1 MDASSEGYSCVYFTV
16 DASTSV
22 NTHKNTLHPLS
33 SLIKASMDTLLF
45 SNNNKNEDVDSGH
58 WTVHMSILEVFNER
72 LYDLLDGDNDAV
84 SDQKQ
89 HKTKRLEMKT
99 NNSGDVS
106 VWNLARMELRTRSEV
121 ESCLLSLRT
130 NFRGGHLVVSIT
142 TQRNKCTD
150 ANDALYAVGKMT
162 FVHLARD
169 RQPLT
174 TKTAGLKH
182 ANADAVRDGGDHQQ
196 QSQLQLLNK
205 SFVNLKHVVK
215 LHADRR
221 LRYDIDSEH
230 ADVFQNSSNVYHSN
244 NRPSYSSSRANENI
258 GMLNLKNSSSS
269 KAAADNNDSKS
280 VPYRNAT
287 LTHLLKDVLHCGTEA
302 MSTYCPEDHQK
313 RSPSSGYFLETDS
326 ANSLGYLS
334 ASRPHAKVAV
344 LLLANTRYEMPIKR
358 IMDGAEKDESE
369 GRAPF
374 TSGKELEN
382 ILDFVDDFGRLST
395 KYLV

>member
-1 MDASSEGYSCVYFTV
+1 
-16 DASTSV
+16 
-22 NTHKNTLHPLS
+22 
-33 SLIKASMDTLLF
+33 MDTLLF
-45 SNNNKNEDVDSGH
+45 SNNNRNENVDNGH

-89 HKTKRLEMKT
+89 RKTKRLEMKT

-106 VWNLARMELRTRSEV
+106 LWNLARMELRTRSEV
-121 ESCLLSLRT
+121 ESCLLSLRS
-130 NFRGGHLVVSIT
+130 NFRGGHVVVSIT
-142 TQRNKCTD
+142 IQRNKCTV

-169 RQPLT
+169 RHPLT
-174 TKTAGLKH
+174 TKMTGLKH
-182 ANADAVRDGGDHQQ
+182 VNANAVKNGGDHQQ

-205 SFVNLKHVVK
+205 SFVNLKHIIK

-230 ADVFQNSSNVYHSN
+230 ADVFQNSSNAHRSN
-244 NRPSYSSSRANENI
+244 NRPSCSGSRTNQNIDMINHRSSSF
-258 GMLNLKNSSSS
+258 S
-269 KAAADNNDSKS
+269 KAAAGKNDSKS

-302 MSTYCPEDHQK
+302 MSTYCPEDYQK
-313 RSPSSGYFLETDS
+313 RLPSSGYFLETDS

-334 ASRPHAKVAV
+334 SSRPHAKVAV
-344 LLLANTRYEMPIKR
+344 LLLAHTRYEMPIKR
-358 IMDGAEKDESE
+358 IMDGVEKDESE